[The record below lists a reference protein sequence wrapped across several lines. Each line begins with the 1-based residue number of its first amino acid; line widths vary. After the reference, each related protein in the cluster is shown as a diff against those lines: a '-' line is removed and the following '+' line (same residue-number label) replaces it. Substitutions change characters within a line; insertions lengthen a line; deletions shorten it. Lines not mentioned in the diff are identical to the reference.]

1 MVTIFSLIDE
11 SRLTAR
17 ATARLVLNYKDIP
30 YRTEWLKHQEIA
42 PKLKEL

>member
-1 MVTIFSLIDE
+1 MFSLFDE
-11 SRLTAR
+11 MRLTTR
-17 ATARLVLNYKDIP
+17 ATARLALNYKGIP